1 MDDLV
6 LTGTLALIGF
16 FAVIIAGIFAVLI
29 FFFWLWSAADAGD
42 FPGILM
48 SLLVLFIA
56 GCAYTG
62 AGYYLFA
69 KGWI

>member
-16 FAVIIAGIFAVLI
+16 FAVIIAGILAVL
-29 FFFWLWSAADAGD
+29 FFFTWLWSAAAAGD
-42 FPGILM
+42 VRSILL
-48 SLLVLFIA
+48 SILALFVA
-56 GCAYTG
+56 ACAYTG
-62 AGYYLFA
+62 AGYYLLA

>member
-16 FAVIIAGIFAVLI
+16 FAAIIAGILAVLF
-29 FFFWLWSAADAGD
+29 FFFWLWSAAVAGD
-42 FPGILM
+42 FRSILL
-48 SLLVLFIA
+48 SILALFVA

-62 AGYYLFA
+62 AGCYLFA
-69 KGWI
+69 RGWI